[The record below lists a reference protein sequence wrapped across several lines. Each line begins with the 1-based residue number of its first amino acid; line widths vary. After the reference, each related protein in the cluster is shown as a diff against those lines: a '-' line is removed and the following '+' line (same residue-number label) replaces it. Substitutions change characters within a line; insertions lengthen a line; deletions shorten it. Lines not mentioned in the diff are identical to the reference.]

1 MITDEITRFIE
12 GISVAMV
19 ASADVSGNPHLAL
32 ASGIKVLDGHHLVLE
47 DWYCQTTLRNVDQN
61 SRIAIAVMAQ
71 DSKIGYQFIGKVVHG
86 YDVAILD
93 GYVPEAEQPG
103 ELQALTRFVIRVEE
117 ILAFCSG
124 IHTDRPLDGRLRLR

>member
-12 GISVAMV
+12 GISLAMV

-61 SRIAIAVMAQ
+61 SNIAIAVMAQ

-93 GYVPEAEQPG
+93 GYVPEAEQSG
-103 ELQALTRFVIRVEE
+103 ELQALTRFVVRVEE

-124 IHTDRPLDGRLRLR
+124 IHTDRPLGG